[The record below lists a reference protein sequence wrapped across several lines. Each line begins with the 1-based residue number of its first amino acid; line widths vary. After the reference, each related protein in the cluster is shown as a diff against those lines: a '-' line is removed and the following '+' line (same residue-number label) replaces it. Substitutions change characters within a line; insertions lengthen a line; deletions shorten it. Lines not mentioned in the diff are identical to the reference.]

1 MREIAREP
9 PILTGASGQLLP
21 GGRGVRCLFMV
32 KTALGAVL
40 VAVALSACG
49 SVGNGGPPAGSP
61 SPNASFVPGVG
72 FDAVVT
78 ERNTA
83 VTIHTGQRLEV
94 VLHAASGMD
103 SWGNVRSSD
112 TSVLTPIPNPAAT
125 AMRGVTLAAF
135 KAVAPGK
142 AMITASAGALCS
154 PGQACPMLAVLFT
167 ATVTVV

>member
-1 MREIAREP
+1 
-9 PILTGASGQLLP
+9 
-21 GGRGVRCLFMV
+21 MV
-32 KTALGAVL
+32 KTALVAVL
-40 VAVALSACG
+40 VAVVLSACG
-49 SVGNGGPPAGSP
+49 SLGNGGPPAASP
-61 SPNASFVPGVG
+61 SPDVSSIPGVG

-83 VTIHTGQRLEV
+83 VTIHAGQKVEV

-142 AMITASAGALCS
+142 AVITASAGALCS
-154 PGQACPMLAVLFT
+154 PGQACPMIAVLFT

>member
-1 MREIAREP
+1 
-9 PILTGASGQLLP
+9 
-21 GGRGVRCLFMV
+21 MV
-32 KTALGAVL
+32 KTALV
-40 VAVALSACG
+40 VALGAALFAACG
-49 SVGNGGPPAGSP
+49 YSPCACDGSGTLPVWETP
-61 SPNASFVPGVG
+61 SPGLG

-83 VTIHTGQRLEV
+83 VTIHSGQKLEV

-154 PGQACPMLAVLFT
+154 PGQACPMLALLFT